1 MAVPPERGVPSPPS
15 QAREIPSTSGLRREL
30 GLRDLVLLNVVA
42 IVGLR
47 WWLTSAGGYG
57 YAALPLWILAF
68 LCFFV
73 PSGLAVID
81 LTTRYPE
88 EGGIYAWT
96 KHAFGDGQGF
106 ISGWC
111 LWTNNLIYFPHLL
124 IFTVGNFV
132 YVLGRG
138 HQGLAASPPVMAAV
152 SLAIF
157 WIVVGMNVRG
167 LRYSRWLNNLGAYGT
182 WIPAALLIGLGAV
195 ALLRYGTATPFVASG
210 LVPIFSL
217 ATVNFFAQ
225 ICFGFSGV
233 DLGSL
238 MGEEIQDPRRNV
250 PRAILISGVII
261 TLIYVLGTA
270 ALLVALPQE
279 KIGILDGVAA
289 AIGAVQGRMGFGMV
303 AKLSALLIAVG
314 GVGGVSAWLAGCSRV
329 PFVAGIDRYLPAGF
343 GRLHPRY
350 ASPYVALL
358 VTGGLSS
365 LLIVVG
371 FIGVNVDE
379 AYFFLADFTI
389 VVYFIPYLYLFAAL
403 IKLGVPGTA
412 PAGTIT
418 VPGGRSGTI
427 LVGVIGFLTTTVAIL
442 CAFIPPP
449 GTDPLIFLL
458 KIVGGCIAL
467 LILGWLLYHRGRRE
481 A

>member
-1 MAVPPERGVPSPPS
+1 
-15 QAREIPSTSGLRREL
+15 
-30 GLRDLVLLNVVA
+30 
-42 IVGLR
+42 
-47 WWLTSAGGYG
+47 
-57 YAALPLWILAF
+57 
-68 LCFFV
+68 
-73 PSGLAVID
+73 
-81 LTTRYPE
+81 
-88 EGGIYAWT
+88 
-96 KHAFGDGQGF
+96 
-106 ISGWC
+106 
-111 LWTNNLIYFPHLL
+111 
-124 IFTVGNFV
+124 
-132 YVLGRG
+132 
-138 HQGLAASPPVMAAV
+138 VMAAL

-167 LRYSRWLNNLGAYGT
+167 LRYGRWLNNLGAYGT
-182 WIPAALLIGLGAV
+182 WIPAAVLIGLGGV
-195 ALLRYGTATPFVASG
+195 ALLRFGAATPFLVSG
-210 LVPIFSL
+210 LAPAFGL

-233 DLGSL
+233 DLASL
-238 MGEEIQDPRRNV
+238 MGEEIHDPRRNV

-270 ALLVALPQE
+270 ALLVTLPQE

-289 AIGAVQGRMGFGMV
+289 AIGSVQSRMGFGVV
-303 AKLSALLIAVG
+303 ANVSAVLIALG

-329 PFVAGIDRYLPAGF
+329 PYVAGIDRYLPAAF

-350 ASPYVALL
+350 ASPHVALL
-358 VTGGLSS
+358 VTGALSS

-403 IKLGVPGTA
+403 IKLGVPETA
-412 PAGTIT
+412 AAGTIP
-418 VPGGRSGTI
+418 VPGGRPGAI
-427 LVGVIGFLTTTVAIL
+427 LVGALGFLTTAVAIV

-449 GTDPLIFLL
+449 GTRPIIFMV
-458 KIVGGCIAL
+458 KIVGGCLAL
-467 LILGWLLYHRGRRE
+467 LFLGWLLYRRGRRE